1 MTPAPATPS
10 PGWWGTAR
18 LVALALATLPLV
30 PLQMLARRQGWRLAG
45 TLPVLWHRLALAALG
60 VRVTVHG
67 AAAAGRPLLIVA
79 NHASWLD
86 ISILGSRLPLSFVAK
101 AEVATWPLFGVLAR
115 LQRTVF
121 VDRARR
127 ADAGRA
133 ATEMAAR
140 MAAGDAIVLFAE
152 GTTSD
157 GNRVLP
163 FRSALVGAAR
173 QALTDGTDAVL
184 VQPVAVAYLARHGL
198 PLGRAGR
205 ALVAWP
211 GDVELL
217 PHLLALVGSGP
228 FDVAVAY
235 GPARLFDASTDR
247 KTLTAALEADV
258 RRMLQGLLSGRFD
271 ASTDASAAPDH

>member
-1 MTPAPATPS
+1 MTAPAAPS
-10 PGWWGTAR
+10 PGWWGTVR
-18 LVALALATLPLV
+18 LFGLALVTLALI
-30 PLQMLARRQGWRLAG
+30 PLQMLARRCGWRLAG
-45 TLPVLWHRLALAALG
+45 TLPVLWHRLALATLG
-60 VRVTVHG
+60 VRVAVHG
-67 AAAAGRPLLIVA
+67 APATGRPLLVVA

-86 ISILGSRLPLSFVAK
+86 IAILGSRLPLSFVAK
-101 AEVATWPLFGVLAR
+101 AEVATWPLFGLFAR

-121 VDRARR
+121 VDRTRR

-133 ATEMAAR
+133 AAEMASR

-163 FRSALVGAAR
+163 FRSALLGAAR
-173 QALTDGTDAVL
+173 QALADGTDAVL
-184 VQPVAVAYLARHGL
+184 VQPVAVAYRARRGL

-205 ALVAWP
+205 LLVAWP
-211 GDVELL
+211 GDVELV
-217 PHLLALVGSGP
+217 PHLTQLVRAGP

-247 KTLTAALEADV
+247 KHLTAALETDV
-258 RRMLQGLLSGRFD
+258 RRMLNGLLSGRY
-271 ASTDASAAPDH
+271 DASAH